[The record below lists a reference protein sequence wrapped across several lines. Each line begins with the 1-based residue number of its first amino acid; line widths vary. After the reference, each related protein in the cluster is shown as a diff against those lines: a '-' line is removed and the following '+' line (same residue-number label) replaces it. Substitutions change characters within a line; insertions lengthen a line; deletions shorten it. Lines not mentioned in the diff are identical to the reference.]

1 MKRIAIIIPT
11 LAAAMMISAM
21 PAFSDEEYGSTMGGG
36 EKANAQKDECILVAK
51 NCGDSVDTI
60 QQRIDKLQ
68 REINK
73 GSDVYTTD
81 ELRILNQKLEDTNR
95 FLNNMEEGGA

>member
-1 MKRIAIIIPT
+1 MKRIALIIPT
-11 LAAAMMISAM
+11 LAAAMMISAI

-36 EKANAQKDECILVAK
+36 EKTNEQKDECLLVAK
-51 NCGDSVDTI
+51 NCTDSVNTI

-73 GSDVYTTD
+73 GADVYTTD
-81 ELRILNQKLEDTNR
+81 ELRILNQKLEDTTR
-95 FLNNMEEGGA
+95 FLNNMEEG